1 MTGSASILRKPLN
14 TVIAGILCAVFMIGS
29 LAMMIQSRASIL
41 RNGAEIILKT
51 EPIDPRDLMRG
62 DYVRLQ
68 FDEISRPDRALFSG
82 EWPQQDRYAPMWLT
96 LSVGEDRAA
105 TVTAISLEKPLNAGE
120 GTVLLKSE
128 PVMLSADAGDQI
140 SQGQFALKFGIERYY
155 VPEGEGLEI
164 ESARNA
170 GRTTAAIRVSKAGA
184 AQIARLMIDGET
196 LYQEPLY

>member
-1 MTGSASILRKPLN
+1 MTGLASTLRRPLN
-14 TVIAGILCAVFMIGS
+14 PVIAGILCAVFMIGS

-41 RNGAEIILKT
+41 RDGTEIILKT

-68 FDEISRPDRALFSG
+68 YDEISRPERALFSG
-82 EWPQQDRYAPMWLT
+82 DWPQQDRYAPLWLT
-96 LSVGEDRAA
+96 LAVGEDGAA
-105 TVTAISLEKPLNAGE
+105 TVTAISLERPVDAGK
-120 GTVLLKSE
+120 GTVLLRSD
-128 PVMLSADAGDQI
+128 PVMLSADAGNQI

-170 GRTTAAIRVSKAGA
+170 GRATAAIRVSKRGV